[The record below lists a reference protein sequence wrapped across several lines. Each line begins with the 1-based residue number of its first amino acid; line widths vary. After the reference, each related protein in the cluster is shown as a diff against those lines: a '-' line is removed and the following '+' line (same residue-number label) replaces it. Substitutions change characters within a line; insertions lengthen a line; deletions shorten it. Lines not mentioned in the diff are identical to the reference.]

1 MRRMNGPGDV
11 RVRAAVSADVADWL
25 ALRVALHGASDDHR
39 GEILQILAQP
49 ERGAGFIAREADGAA
64 LGFAEV
70 TLRTDYVNGCET
82 SPVGFLEA
90 IYTVPAARRRGVA
103 RALSRAVE
111 AWTLAR
117 GCTELGPDALLGNA
131 DSHAMHGALGF
142 AETERV
148 VFFRKVVRRA

>member
-1 MRRMNGPGDV
+1 MTGTGDV
-11 RVRAAVSADVADWL
+11 HVQAAGSADIADWL

-39 GEILQILAQP
+39 DDILQILARP
-49 ERGAGFIAREADGAA
+49 ERGACFIARGADGAA

-70 TLRTDYVNGCET
+70 ALRGDYVNGCET

-90 IYTVPAARRRGVA
+90 IYTVPAARQRGVA
-103 RALSRAVE
+103 RALSQAVE

-117 GCTELGPDALLGNA
+117 GCTELGSDALLDNV

-148 VFFRKVVRRA
+148 VFFRKALHRS